1 MSQDARRQVIEMC
14 TRELP
19 SPEATERLG
28 RLLGSL
34 LFPGAVVALNG
45 PLGAGKTFLTRA
57 TALGL
62 GIPDERAVTS
72 PTYVLI
78 QEYQGRLPI
87 YHFDLY
93 RLPTGRDFLDLGA
106 GEYLEG
112 EGVCLIEWADK
123 FPTCLP
129 EERLEIRLDPRGE
142 SSRQIEL
149 TGFGERYAA
158 LVQALASSC

>member
-1 MSQDARRQVIEMC
+1 MPSETCRLKLD
-14 TRELP
+14 

-34 LFPGAVVALNG
+34 LFPGAIVALCG

-57 TALGL
+57 IAQGL
-62 GIPDERAVTS
+62 GIVNDRAVNS
-72 PTYVLI
+72 PTFVLI
-78 QEYQGRLPI
+78 QEYQARLPI

-93 RLPTGRDFLDLGA
+93 RLTSAQAFLELGA

-123 FPTCLP
+123 FSDSLP
-129 EERLEIRLDPRGE
+129 EERLEIRLHPLSEHVR
-142 SSRQIEL
+142 SAEL
-149 TGFGERYAA
+149 TGRGERYAA
-158 LVQALASSC
+158 LVRTLASAAW

>member
-1 MSQDARRQVIEMC
+1 MPIERC
-14 TRELP
+14 TLNLP
-19 SPEATERLG
+19 NPEATEQFGRRLG
-28 RLLGSL
+28 AL
-34 LFPGAVVALNG
+34 LFPGAVVALSG

-62 GIPDERAVTS
+62 GIADKRAVTS
-72 PTYVLI
+72 PTFVLI

-93 RLPTGRDFLDLGA
+93 RLPAGRDFLDLGA

-123 FPTCLP
+123 FPHCLP
-129 EERLEIRLDPRGE
+129 VERLEIQLEPTSE
-142 SSRQIEL
+142 QSRHVTL
-149 TGFGERYAA
+149 TGTGDRYAA
-158 LVQALASSC
+158 LVRTLASSP